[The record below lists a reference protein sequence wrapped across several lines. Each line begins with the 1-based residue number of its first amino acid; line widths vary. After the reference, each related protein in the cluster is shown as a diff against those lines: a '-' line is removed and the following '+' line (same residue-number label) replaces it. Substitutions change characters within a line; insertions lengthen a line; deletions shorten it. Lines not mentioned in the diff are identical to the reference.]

1 MYDMGL
7 VIHMEWLVTLFY
19 LPAYLI
25 GWGISI
31 IIWWFILSF
40 AFKALVDLYDLW
52 KYHRNDKTKDHLDD
66 VDNYY

>member
-1 MYDMGL
+1 
-7 VIHMEWLVTLFY
+7 METQTLMDWIVTLFY

-40 AFKALVDLYDLW
+40 AWKAVQDIYDLVTT
-52 KYHRNDKTKDHLDD
+52 RNSKKDDHLDD

>member
-1 MYDMGL
+1 MD
-7 VIHMEWLVTLFY
+7 WLITLFY

-40 AFKALVDLYDLW
+40 AWKAVQDIWSLRPQ
-52 KYHRNDKTKDHLDD
+52 KRDHLDD

>member
-7 VIHMEWLVTLFY
+7 VIHMDWLITLFY

-31 IIWWFILSF
+31 IIWYFILSF
-40 AFKALVDLYDLW
+40 AYKALVDLYDLY
-52 KYHRNDKTKDHLDD
+52 KYYRKDKKKDHLDD